1 MAIFDSKISKR
12 LLFERDGSNFQFGRE
27 LKGQN
32 KTIATM
38 TRSNSL
44 FLSVS
49 AQNNHQQ
56 LSGIFNYFKT
66 RRLTSLDIQSFG
78 L

>member
-1 MAIFDSKISKR
+1 MAIFDSKISKSAAIR
-12 LLFERDGSNFQFGRE
+12 TRWQLDFQFGRE

-44 FLSVS
+44 FLSEFRLRITT
-49 AQNNHQQ
+49 NNYLEYSIISKQ
-56 LSGIFNYFKT
+56 FE
-66 RRLTSLDIQSFG
+66 D
-78 L
+78 